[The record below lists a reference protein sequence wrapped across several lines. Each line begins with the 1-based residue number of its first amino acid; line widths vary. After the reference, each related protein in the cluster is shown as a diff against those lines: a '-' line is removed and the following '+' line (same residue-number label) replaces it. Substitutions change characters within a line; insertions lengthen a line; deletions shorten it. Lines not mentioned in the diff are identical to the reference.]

1 MARDLIPPPAP
12 SWRALQPDG
21 TPNLV
26 ELPPE
31 KPAEPPPPASL
42 DAKTVAA
49 WVQTY
54 LDAEDWRVLA
64 INPHGVLLASPGGLV
79 VLEEEHPTGW
89 MRADCFG
96 CHNVNNIHQINR
108 TGLPDDEVDL
118 AGVRAIVQSGGESS
132 CMMCHG
138 SNGVPP

>member
-1 MARDLIPPPAP
+1 MLSTRGRRHGAPALLLLL
-12 SWRALQPDG
+12 ALAVG
-21 TPNLV
+21 CG
-26 ELPPE
+26 
-31 KPAEPPPPASL
+31 S
-42 DAKTVAA
+42 DADP
-49 WVQTY
+49 QS
-54 LDAEDWRVLA
+54 EDYG
-64 INPHGVLLASPGGLV
+64 NLLASPGGLV

-118 AGVRAIVQSGGESS
+118 AGVRAIVQNQGESS

>member
-1 MARDLIPPPAP
+1 MMRSPRMNDQGALRCTRSTRARA
-12 SWRALQPDG
+12 ALA
-21 TPNLV
+21 L
-26 ELPPE
+26 LL
-31 KPAEPPPPASL
+31 SL
-42 DAKTVAA
+42 AVLSACGSDAGP
-49 WVQTY
+49 QS
-54 LDAEDWRVLA
+54 EDYGN
-64 INPHGVLLASPGGLV
+64 ILASPAGLV